1 MKKFAAILTALLLL
15 TAASA
20 CAEGEFRTAQAMG
33 PFSEGYAAFQNEQGL
48 YGYIDA
54 QGETVLPFAYEVA
67 SRFVNGRAW
76 VKQDGLYRL
85 IDRSGNELSDEYW
98 DNVFS
103 EFNRAAYS
111 RVMRNGLW
119 GYADENGAVALQP
132 VYEKATRFN
141 DGLAAVQK
149 DGTWYLID
157 EHGVDVLSGADTQ
170 A

>member
-1 MKKFAAILTALLLL
+1 MRSGKVWGFID
-15 TAASA
+15 
-20 CAEGEFRTAQAMG
+20 AQGNVVVAPQYEYG
-33 PFSEGYAAFQNEQGL
+33 AFYSEGLAAVNLNGL

-67 SRFVNGRAW
+67 AGFVNGRAC

-119 GYADENGAVALQP
+119 GYADENGAIALQP

>member
-1 MKKFAAILTALLLL
+1 MPARSAGRTPAI
-15 TAASA
+15 SA
-20 CAEGEFRTAQAMG
+20 KGWLAPRTAERSALSTRRARR
-33 PFSEGYAAFQNEQGL
+33 FC
-48 YGYIDA
+48 
-54 QGETVLPFAYEVA
+54 LPFAYEVA
-67 SRFVNGRAW
+67 SGFVNGRAW
-76 VKQDGLYRL
+76 VRQDGLYRL
-85 IDRSGNELSDEYW
+85 IDKSGSELSDEYW

-141 DGLAAVQK
+141 DGLAAVRK

-157 EHGVDVLSGADTQ
+157 EHGVDVLSGEDTQ